1 LLRELHHHLRSDN
14 LQLTGPPIRLAE
26 VVTMADFLSAR
37 GILPLKEGA
46 PSPEAVIAEM
56 RGRPEGMQQYWI
68 DLAQKAEAKCLEQ
81 QETIEVLEYTVAL
94 FMHKLA
100 DARRGC
106 NKLRS
111 ENVLLKAEIEA
122 MKREASDRAN

>member
-1 LLRELHHHLRSDN
+1 
-14 LQLTGPPIRLAE
+14 
-26 VVTMADFLSAR
+26 MADFLSAR